1 MDRLTT
7 RTICHPPLQSLLN
20 HILGEISE
28 FGDEIEVKTFFF
40 FLEITTISGQNSEFG
55 DKVEVKTFFLKVAT
69 ISGQN
74 SEFGDE
80 IEVNTF
86 FFFRDH
92 CDGERKNGE
101 SEHSQE

>member
-1 MDRLTT
+1 MPSPF
-7 RTICHPPLQSLLN
+7 TISIEPHFGRN
-20 HILGEISE
+20 KRIWRRNRSE
-28 FGDEIEVKTFFF
+28 DFCFF

-55 DKVEVKTFFLKVAT
+55 DKVKVKTFFLKVAT

-80 IEVNTF
+80 IEVKTF